1 MSRCN
6 CPPPPPLRLYLV
18 TRNPEPYLPPPP
30 PLRLYLVTRN
40 PEPYL
45 PPDARSMIAATN
57 FTVTRSGL
65 EGQLL
70 GLTIQREQP
79 ELEAQKSGLL
89 KQEEDLKVCVWGGGR
104 GKGRA
109 CWEEGNSCHTDHTPC
124 VVQVALADLEK
135 SLLETL
141 ANSTGE
147 GWGFKHAGTGLATQP
162 PTPSA
167 LMPPSLNCP
176 PCPPDLPPHRQATCW
191 RTRRRCCISSHESHP
206 LSPT

>member
-1 MSRCN
+1 MQLS
-6 CPPPPPLRLYLV
+6 PPPLRLYLV

-89 KQEEDLKVCVWGGGR
+89 KQEEDLKVGGGEGAGGEGPVER
-104 GKGRA
+104 GGQH
-109 CWEEGNSCHTDHTPC
+109 SYHLPPITPC
-124 VVQVALADLEK
+124 VVQADVV
-135 SLLETL
+135 
-141 ANSTGE
+141 
-147 GWGFKHAGTGLATQP
+147 
-162 PTPSA
+162 
-167 LMPPSLNCP
+167 
-176 PCPPDLPPHRQATCW
+176 DL
-191 RTRRRCCISSHESHP
+191 
-206 LSPT
+206 